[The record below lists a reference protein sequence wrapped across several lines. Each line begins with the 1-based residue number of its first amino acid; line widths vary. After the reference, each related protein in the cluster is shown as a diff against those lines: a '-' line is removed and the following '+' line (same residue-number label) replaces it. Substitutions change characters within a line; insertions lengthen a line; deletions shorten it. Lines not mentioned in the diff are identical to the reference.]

1 MIENLHP
8 TQIVNILSKYIYKQL
23 DGRYKFKLGMNKC
36 DIYSI
41 VYYQVPEVSAD
52 PNENIDYSDVNE
64 MDLNINVTTYK
75 NAIRIN
81 INELS
86 PSETTIGFLKYELKS
101 FENIDELK
109 SRVMTDI
116 QKKIVKRYDKYEFV
130 F

>member
-64 MDLNINVTTYK
+64 MDLNIN
-75 NAIRIN
+75 
-81 INELS
+81 ELS